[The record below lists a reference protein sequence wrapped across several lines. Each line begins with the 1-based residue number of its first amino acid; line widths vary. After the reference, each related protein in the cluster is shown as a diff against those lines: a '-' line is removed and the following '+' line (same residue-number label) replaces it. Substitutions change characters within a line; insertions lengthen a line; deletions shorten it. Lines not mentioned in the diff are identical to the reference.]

1 MRALR
6 VVALAGVAAAAL
18 VGVAAG
24 AASADPPAGT
34 VPATTDIVAVGSN
47 TTQALFDLWSTHY
60 NATSPT
66 AKFYSFDATGS
77 ATIQTKNDPAC
88 ANIARPNGSSGGIN
102 ALNTGTQTADGNY
115 CVDVARSSRQLTSSD
130 GSVASVLL
138 AHDGITWAANST
150 GNSVANLTVAQLA
163 AIYNCTD
170 TKWNQ
175 VGGTSTA
182 TIVPVLPQANS
193 GTRSTFLSDIGVST
207 PGTCV
212 VNGDGSQAIE
222 ENEGTNAAFTG
233 TNAANVLVPFSIGSY
248 ISQVD
253 LGTSTN
259 QVGSLTPRQIQGIA
273 PTTGTGT
280 STIINKSFPF
290 IRGLFAVVRGS
301 SVPAYLQPLLG
312 NSNSAG
318 WVCGSTAAADI
329 ASQGFLTVPNCGT
342 LTVA

>member
-6 VVALAGVAAAAL
+6 VVALAGAAAAAL
-18 VGVAAG
+18 VGITAG

-34 VPATTDIVAVGSN
+34 TPATTDIVAAGSN
-47 TTQALFDLWSTHY
+47 TTQALFNQWSTDY
-60 NATSPT
+60 NATSP
-66 AKFYSFDATGS
+66 AKKLYSFDATGS
-77 ATIQTKNDPAC
+77 ATIESKNDPAC
-88 ANIARPNGSSGGIN
+88 TGLTRPNGSGAGIA
-102 ALNTGTQTADGNY
+102 ALNTGTKTADGNF
-115 CVDVARSSRQLTSSD
+115 CFDIGRSSRQLTSAD
-130 GSVASVLL
+130 GATASVLF
-138 AHDGITWAANST
+138 AHDGIAWAATNG
-150 GNSVANLTVAQLA
+150 GNAPANLTVAQLT
-163 AIYNCTD
+163 AIFNCTD

-182 TIVPVLPQANS
+182 TIVPVLPQASS
-193 GTRSTFLSDIGVST
+193 GTRQTFLQDINVTT

-212 VNGDGSQAIE
+212 TNATGSQAIE

-233 TNAANVLVPFSIGSY
+233 TNAANVLVPFSIGSD

-259 QVGSLTPRQIQGIA
+259 QTGNLTLRSTQSIA

-280 STIINKSFPF
+280 STIINKNYPF

-301 SVPAYLQPLLG
+301 AVPAYEQPLLG
-312 NSNSAG
+312 NSNSSG
-318 WVCGSTAAADI
+318 WICGTTAATDI
-329 ASQGFLTVPNCGT
+329 KNQGFLTVANCGT